1 MTAATAASTRVL
13 SWFEIPALDF
23 DRAVRFYEAA
33 LDVPLGREVIGGVPM
48 AVFAH
53 EEGATGGAIV
63 YNPQHA
69 KPSGDGVLV
78 YLDAVPSIT
87 DALARIARAG
97 GKKHGPA
104 VELPNN
110 YGYIA
115 FFGDSEGNR
124 VGLHSL
130 KLA

>member
-23 DRAVRFYEAA
+23 GRAVRFYEAA
-33 LDVPLGREVIGGVPM
+33 LDVPLGRESVGGVPM
-48 AVFAH
+48 AIFAH
-53 EEGATGGAIV
+53 EDGATGGAIV
-63 YNPQHA
+63 YNPQHVR
-69 KPSGDGVLV
+69 PNGDGVLV
-78 YLDAVPSIT
+78 YLDAVPSVS
-87 DALARIARAG
+87 DALARIERAG
-97 GKKHGPA
+97 GKKQGPA
-104 VELPNN
+104 VELPNS

-115 FFGDSEGNR
+115 FFTDTEGNR